1 MSRIKISLLITGFI
15 FVFFPLLTKA
25 VTVSPGKIQYK
36 TDPGAVISGK
46 IFVLNEEGET
56 QTFYVAFEKFI
67 EQGGEKKFL
76 PGEPTELANWFKME
90 KNVTIE
96 PGQQKEIPF
105 TVEIPQNAPPGGHF
119 AVIWW
124 GAAPPGGQVAIVTR
138 AGILVYV
145 EVSGEV
151 NEKGE
156 LLNFSLPKG
165 NFLVFRLP
173 EDFTVDFK
181 NSGNTYLKPVGEI
194 KIKNIFGSSIA
205 AFDVNDKERIILPE
219 DAQSLNI
226 SKKFEKP
233 PFALG
238 LYKAELALSWGET
251 QNNIQKSIYLFVFP
265 WKIVIL
271 AIIILV
277 ILYLLITKGIKKY
290 NKWIIAKYSGRP

>member
-1 MSRIKISLLITGFI
+1 
-15 FVFFPLLTKA
+15 
-25 VTVSPGKIQYK
+25 
-36 TDPGAVISGK
+36 
-46 IFVLNEEGET
+46 
-56 QTFYVAFEKFI
+56 
-67 EQGGEKKFL
+67 
-76 PGEPTELANWFKME
+76 
-90 KNVTIE
+90 
-96 PGQQKEIPF
+96 
-105 TVEIPQNAPPGGHF
+105 
-119 AVIWW
+119 
-124 GAAPPGGQVAIVTR
+124 
-138 AGILVYV
+138 
-145 EVSGEV
+145 
-151 NEKGE
+151 
-156 LLNFSLPKG
+156 
-165 NFLVFRLP
+165 LP